1 MGSNPLTSSERR
13 GILILAIL
21 SLLITGAG
29 LCVAYCDRPA
39 TTIESKEVEVLLR
52 GEPTYVT
59 GADSVARVRR
69 DSLQKLRKD
78 SLRKARRDSLRK
90 VRRDSLRKL
99 GKERGSR
106 SGKSKKATKTYRR
119 RSPIDESA
127 Q

>member
-1 MGSNPLTSSERR
+1 MTSSERR

-21 SLLITGAG
+21 SLLITGVG

-39 TTIESKEVEVLLR
+39 TTIEPKEVEVLLR

-59 GADSVARVRR
+59 GTDSIARARR

-78 SLRKARRDSLRK
+78 SLRTLRK
-90 VRRDSLRKL
+90 DSLRKL
-99 GKERGSR
+99 RRDSFRK
-106 SGKSKKATKTYRR
+106 KSKKAPKTYRR

>member
-1 MGSNPLTSSERR
+1 MSTNPLTSSERR

-21 SLLITGAG
+21 SLLITGVG

-39 TTIESKEVEVLLR
+39 TTIEPKEVEVLLR

-59 GADSVARVRR
+59 GADSVARARR
-69 DSLQKLRKD
+69 DSLRKLRKD
-78 SLRKARRDSLRK
+78 SLRKI
-90 VRRDSLRKL
+90 RRDSLRKL
-99 GKERGSR
+99 GQKDGRNSLG
-106 SGKSKKATKTYRR
+106 GKSKKAPKTYRR